1 MTTLGNDA
9 SVATVKTEADCCW
22 DPGPAYEPLPH
33 PAMTAKGSNSKRIWT
48 HFNLLISVSFLPAA
62 IAEGGPLGAGFFLS
76 GYKHGPPGEVAG
88 ENAQKV
94 FRFVVCYIP
103 QTTEPTVTT
112 RPTAI
117 LLISCPDQKGLV
129 ARISEFLFQNNG
141 NIVHADNH
149 IDAETGLFLMRVEWE
164 LDGFQI
170 PRPEIAARFAPLAE
184 RLQMHWRIHF
194 SDAVQRIG
202 IFVSK
207 YGHCLHDLLLRNAAG
222 ELPGSI
228 SLVIGNHPDL
238 QTVPERFGIPF
249 HVFPIRSENK
259 REQEQKELELLENN
273 QIDLVV
279 LARYMQVLGP
289 EFANKYSNRII
300 NIHHSFLPAFVG
312 SRPYHQAYDRGVK
325 LIGATSHYVTEQL
338 DDGPIIEQDIVR
350 ISHRDSVD
358 DLIRK
363 GRDLE
368 RVVLARAVHL
378 HLGFRVLP
386 YGRKTAIFD

>member
-1 MTTLGNDA
+1 VRAL
-9 SVATVKTEADCCW
+9 
-22 DPGPAYEPLPH
+22 
-33 PAMTAKGSNSKRIWT
+33 
-48 HFNLLISVSFLPAA
+48 
-62 IAEGGPLGAGFFLS
+62 LGARR
-76 GYKHGPPGEVAG
+76 
-88 ENAQKV
+88 N
-94 FRFVVCYIP
+94 VVCYVP
-103 QTTEPTVTT
+103 QTTKPTVTT

-129 ARISEFLFQNNG
+129 AQISEFLFQNDG

-149 IDAETGLFLMRVEWE
+149 IDAGTGLFLMRVEWE

-170 PRPEIAARFAPLAE
+170 PRAEIAARFAPLAE
-184 RLQMHWRIHF
+184 RLKMQWRVHF
-194 SDAVQRIG
+194 SDAVQRIA
-202 IFVSK
+202 IFSSK
-207 YGHCLHDLLLRNAAG
+207 YSHCLYDLLLRSVSG

-228 SLVIGNHPDL
+228 SLVISNHPDL

-259 REQEQKELELLENN
+259 QEQEQKELELLAAN
-273 QIDLVV
+273 QTDLIV

-289 EFANKYSNRII
+289 EFASRYPNRII

>member
-1 MTTLGNDA
+1 M
-9 SVATVKTEADCCW
+9 
-22 DPGPAYEPLPH
+22 
-33 PAMTAKGSNSKRIWT
+33 
-48 HFNLLISVSFLPAA
+48 
-62 IAEGGPLGAGFFLS
+62 
-76 GYKHGPPGEVAG
+76 
-88 ENAQKV
+88 
-94 FRFVVCYIP
+94 
-103 QTTEPTVTT
+103 TT

-129 ARISEFLFQNNG
+129 AQISEFLFQNDG

-170 PRPEIAARFAPLAE
+170 PRAEIAGRFAPLAE
-184 RLQMHWRIHF
+184 RLKMQWRIHF
-194 SDAVQRIG
+194 SDAVQRIA
-202 IFVSK
+202 IFASK
-207 YGHCLHDLLLRNAAG
+207 YSHCLYDLLLRNVSG

-228 SLVIGNHPDL
+228 SLVISNHPDL

-259 REQEQKELELLENN
+259 QEQEQKELELLANN
-273 QIDLVV
+273 HIDLIV

-289 EFANKYSNRII
+289 EFASRFPNRII

>member
-1 MTTLGNDA
+1 
-9 SVATVKTEADCCW
+9 VA
-22 DPGPAYEPLPH
+22 
-33 PAMTAKGSNSKRIWT
+33 
-48 HFNLLISVSFLPAA
+48 
-62 IAEGGPLGAGFFLS
+62 
-76 GYKHGPPGEVAG
+76 
-88 ENAQKV
+88 Q
-94 FRFVVCYIP
+94 
-103 QTTEPTVTT
+103 
-112 RPTAI
+112 
-117 LLISCPDQKGLV
+117 
-129 ARISEFLFQNNG
+129 ISEFLFQNNG

-164 LDGFQI
+164 LDDFQI
-170 PRPEIAARFAPLAE
+170 PRSEIVPRFAPLAE
-184 RLQMHWRIHF
+184 RLKMQWRIHY
-194 SDAVQRIG
+194 SDAVQRIAVM
-202 IFVSK
+202 VSK
-207 YGHCLHDLLLRNAAG
+207 YSHCLYDLLLRNVSG
-222 ELPGSI
+222 ELPGNI
-228 SLVIGNHPDL
+228 SLVIGNHLDL
-238 QTVPERFGIPF
+238 QFVPERFGIPF
-249 HVFPIRSENK
+249 HVFPISPENK
-259 REQEQKELELLENN
+259 QEQEQKELELLESN
-273 QIDLVV
+273 QVDLVV

-289 EFANKYSNRII
+289 EFASTYPNRII
-300 NIHHSFLPAFVG
+300 NIHHSFLPAFIG

>member
-1 MTTLGNDA
+1 MTT
-9 SVATVKTEADCCW
+9 
-22 DPGPAYEPLPH
+22 
-33 PAMTAKGSNSKRIWT
+33 
-48 HFNLLISVSFLPAA
+48 
-62 IAEGGPLGAGFFLS
+62 
-76 GYKHGPPGEVAG
+76 
-88 ENAQKV
+88 Q
-94 FRFVVCYIP
+94 
-103 QTTEPTVTT
+103 
-112 RPTAI
+112 PTAI

-129 ARISEFLFQNNG
+129 AQISEFLYQNNG
-141 NIVHADNH
+141 NIVHADHH

-164 LDGFQI
+164 LSDFQI
-170 PRPEIAARFAPLAE
+170 PSAEIGTRFAPLAE
-184 RLQMHWRIHF
+184 RLKMQWRLHF
-194 SDAVQRIG
+194 SDAAQRIA
-202 IFVSK
+202 IMVSK
-207 YGHCLHDLLLRNAAG
+207 YSHCLYDLLLRNASG

-228 SLVIGNHPDL
+228 ALVISNHPDL

-249 HVFPIRSENK
+249 HVFPIRPEN
-259 REQEQKELELLENN
+259 RQEQERKELELLASN

-279 LARYMQVLGP
+279 LARYMQILGP
-289 EFANKYSNRII
+289 EFAGTYPNRII
-300 NIHHSFLPAFVG
+300 NIHHSFLPAFIG

-378 HLGFRVLP
+378 HLGFRVLA
-386 YGRKTAIFD
+386 YGKKTAIFN